1 MTRHPCGC
9 GLAWLT
15 RGGPQDP
22 AETRAPPVFQR
33 HSANERPG
41 WLLCSG
47 HLRLMGLP
55 ADLRDPRRSRLPGS
69 VMRAHMR
76 RLRGVF
82 ALVLLTACT
91 QQLAT
96 GPLPRGWAGPF
107 PCTADVAGADWH
119 RDGVSMLCVQRDGMW
134 QWERILRG
142 GGT

>member
-33 HSANERPG
+33 HSANERAG
-41 WLLCSG
+41 WLLCSA
-47 HLRLMGLP
+47 HLRLLAP
-55 ADLRDPRRSRLPGS
+55 L
-69 VMRAHMR
+69 
-76 RLRGVF
+76 
-82 ALVLLTACT
+82 LLTACT
-91 QQLAT
+91 QQPAT

-107 PCTADVAGADWH
+107 PCSADVAGADWH
-119 RDGVSMLCVQRDGMW
+119 KDGVSMMCVRRDGVW